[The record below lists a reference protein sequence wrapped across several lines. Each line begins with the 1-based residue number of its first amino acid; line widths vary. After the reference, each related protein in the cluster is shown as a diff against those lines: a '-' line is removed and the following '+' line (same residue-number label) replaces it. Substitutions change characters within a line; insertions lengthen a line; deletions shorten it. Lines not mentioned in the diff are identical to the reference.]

1 MPEWLNP
8 KLRQSDERFTNGA
21 RGEQQSN
28 LLGNKA
34 PSNECESRGRS
45 LIEPLRV
52 VDDAEERSVFGGL
65 GQQTQDS
72 EADKEWARSVPWGES
87 ECDAKRVPLRRRKAH
102 PEREDG
108 CAQLLKGRERELD
121 LPFDPHR
128 LCDPK
133 GVPLLHDVIEQR
145 RLADSRLAVNDQDR
159 ATPGARRLEEF
170 LEQLALAATANEVR
184 PQRAG
189 ECRWCQQSV
198 SPLAF
203 QHGDDVTP
211 GRGLGTS
218 WMRVAIRRRDDGLRP
233 RKAFRRKTM
242 IKSLST
248 EERVAGSRDYLARV
262 FNGSNAE

>member
-72 EADKEWARSVPWGES
+72 EADKEWARSVPWRES
-87 ECDAKRVPLRRRKAH
+87 ERDAKRVPLRRRKAH

-108 CAQLLKGRERELD
+108 CAELLKRRERELD
-121 LPFDPHR
+121 LPFDAHR
-128 LCDPK
+128 F
-133 GVPLLHDVIEQR
+133 GNSEAVPLLNDVIQQR
-145 RLADSRLAVNDQDR
+145 RFADPRLAMNDHDR
-159 ATPGARRLEEF
+159 GTPGARRLEEF
-170 LEQLALAATANEVR
+170 LEELALTATAHE
-184 PQRAG
+184 
-189 ECRWCQQSV
+189 
-198 SPLAF
+198 
-203 QHGDDVTP
+203 
-211 GRGLGTS
+211 
-218 WMRVAIRRRDDGLRP
+218 LRP
-233 RKAFRRKTM
+233 
-242 IKSLST
+242 
-248 EERVAGSRDYLARV
+248 
-262 FNGSNAE
+262 

>member
-72 EADKEWARSVPWGES
+72 EADKEWARSIPWRKS
-87 ECDAKRVPLRRRKAH
+87 ERDAKRVALRRRKAH

-108 CAQLLKGRERELD
+108 RAQLLKRRERELD
-121 LPFDPHR
+121 LPFDAHR
-128 LCDPK
+128 PGDPK
-133 GVPLLHDVIEQR
+133 AVPLLNDVVQQR
-145 RLADSRLAVNDQDR
+145 RLSDPRLAMNDQDR
-159 ATPGARRLEEF
+159 ATPGTGRLEEF
-170 LEQLALAATANEVR
+170 LEHLALAPTANEV
-184 PQRAG
+184 
-189 ECRWCQQSV
+189 
-198 SPLAF
+198 
-203 QHGDDVTP
+203 
-211 GRGLGTS
+211 
-218 WMRVAIRRRDDGLRP
+218 
-233 RKAFRRKTM
+233 
-242 IKSLST
+242 
-248 EERVAGSRDYLARV
+248 GS
-262 FNGSNAE
+262 